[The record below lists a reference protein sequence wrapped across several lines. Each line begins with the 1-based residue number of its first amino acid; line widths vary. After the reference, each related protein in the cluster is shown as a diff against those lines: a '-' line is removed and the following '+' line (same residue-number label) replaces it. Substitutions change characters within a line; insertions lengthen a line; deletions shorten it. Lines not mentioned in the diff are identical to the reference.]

1 MPEPDLFLVF
11 IEPLNR
17 AAIPYLILAA
27 LALPGEDALA

>member
-11 IEPLNR
+11 VEPLNR
-17 AAIPYLILAA
+17 AGIAYMILAA